1 MRITHTHTGEHTHT
15 HSPRPPQGG
24 PPGAPRGPPGAPGGP
39 RGTPRTHPQP
49 IQTHISPR
57 AATKPH
63 SRHFFNYFGQHFRT
77 IFQNSQ
83 SQNHKL
89 PISQHSAFGHSGAF
103 ASHPP
108 RKVNAT
114 RSNFSSNGQ
123 TATPTKT
130 IPSKKGVWG
139 AFFNITLFPILE
151 GGFYVCYVFCRTGH
165 LEGYIVL

>member
-1 MRITHTHTGEHTHT
+1 MDTNRPPNSGISVRITHTHTHTQ
-15 HSPRPPQGG
+15 PPPPQGD
-24 PPGAPRGPPGAPGGP
+24 
-39 RGTPRTHPQP
+39 PQEHRKP

-57 AATKPH
+57 AAPKPH
-63 SRHFFNYFGQHFRT
+63 FRPFFTFFWT
-77 IFQNSQ
+77 TFWDFFQKSKT
-83 SQNHKL
+83 QNHKL
-89 PISQHSAFGHSGAF
+89 PISQHSLFGHSGAF

-130 IPSKKGVWG
+130 IPSKKVVWG

-151 GGFYVCYVFCRTGH
+151 GGLYVCYVFCRTSH